1 MKSKTLKTTIVKI
14 ILVKWAVIFWLFKLA
29 ERYKNWWLKKLG
41 AENMIYHNR
50 IRRPLIVINSEER
63 EKAAEVK
70 QRIEQIE
77 KLNTKVW
84 E

>member
-1 MKSKTLKTTIVKI
+1 MKFKTLKTTIVKL

-41 AENMIYHNR
+41 AEKMISHNR
-50 IRRPLIVINSEER
+50 VRKPLIVINSDER